1 MGDINYP
8 KPMTPEMRQK
18 LQSVYIDMDRFAY
31 GNSWLGTAAYYR
43 AKYPGFTL
51 EQCRALEAFSN
62 GVTPKQY
69 RNMLKKEKKKTC
81 GMHSKSSPG
90 APSG

>member
-18 LQSVYIDMDRFAY
+18 LQSVYFDMDRFAY
-31 GNSWLGTAAYYR
+31 GNSWLGTAGYYR
-43 AKYPGFTL
+43 AKYPGFTD
-51 EQCRALEAFSN
+51 EQCKAFEAFSN

-69 RNMLKKEKKKTC
+69 RNILKKEKKKRCAT
-81 GMHSKSSPG
+81 HSKSSPG